1 MNQFLKVAFATLIL
15 LLLPK
20 ICSAEEPVK
29 VSVCKVLDN
38 PAAYNHKLIE
48 VSGDVSRGFEGF
60 TLTDKGCKKQSFGIW
75 LEIGGR
81 VGSQV
86 VYCCGVTAD
95 PKRKEPLV
103 VEGIETT
110 ILQDRA
116 FDTFQSLTLRKGDYG
131 SARVTIIGRYF
142 SGEKQTLPGGTFWMG
157 YGHMGMFSLLVIQQ
171 IVTAQ
176 AE

>member
-1 MNQFLKVAFATLIL
+1 MNYFLKAAFATFLF

-29 VSVCKVLDN
+29 VAVCEVLSD
-38 PAAYNHKLIE
+38 PAVYNHKLIE

-60 TLTDKGCKKQSFGIW
+60 TLTDKGCKNRSFGIW

-81 VGSQV
+81 IGSQV
-86 VYCCGVTAD
+86 MYCCGVTAE
-95 PKRKEPLV
+95 PKRTESLV
-103 VEGIETT
+103 VEGVETT
-110 ILQDRA
+110 ILQDKA
-116 FDTFQSLTLRKGDYG
+116 FHNFQSLTLRKVGYG

-142 SGEKQTLPGGTFWMG
+142 SGEKRTLPGGTFWMG

>member
-1 MNQFLKVAFATLIL
+1 MNHFVKAAFATFLF

-20 ICSAEEPVK
+20 ICSAEEPIK
-29 VSVCKVLDN
+29 VSVCDVLGD
-38 PAAYNHKLIE
+38 PSVYNHKLIE
-48 VSGDVSRGFEGF
+48 VSGDASRGFEDF
-60 TLTDKGCKKQSFGIW
+60 TLTDKKCKKQSNDIW
-75 LEIGGR
+75 LEVGGR

-86 VYCCGVTAD
+86 MYCCGVTAE
-95 PKRKEPLV
+95 PKRPDSLV

-110 ILQDRA
+110 ILQDKA
-116 FDTFQSLTLRKGDYG
+116 FQKFQSLTLGKEGYG
-131 SARVTIIGRYF
+131 GAKVTIIGRYF
-142 SGEKQTLPGGTFWMG
+142 SGEKRTLPGGTFWMG